1 MGRKSVEFSLPALA
15 GGTPYSLFSP
25 WPCVSWVPIAC
36 LRESLLHAKR
46 VRLPDL
52 NSAPSAL
59 GVWQSLEDLSISGL
73 EKGAPRWGL
82 PQISRAR
89 RFAANSIKTAP
100 TSPFSQYLPSCLRTK
115 QIKFAC
121 AAPGSKPNLGSE
133 FISII
138 KTPVDLCDNLELPRQ
153 FLLLPPAGGSPGLD
167 RRSDTALSSPAGQ
180 ARHRPPKPVC
190 HPNLSRGSFALRG
203 HLGPWSG
210 DPSQKLDTCHHVPCI
225 RGRHTSA
232 VPAMGRIQGILL
244 SF

>member
-1 MGRKSVEFSLPALA
+1 MLSGCAEPRRSLHLWL
-15 GGTPYSLFSP
+15 GEGSP
-25 WPCVSWVPIAC
+25 
-36 LRESLLHAKR
+36 K
-46 VRLPDL
+46 
-52 NSAPSAL
+52 L
-59 GVWQSLEDLSISGL
+59 GPPQS
-73 EKGAPRWGL
+73 
-82 PQISRAR
+82 SRAR

-153 FLLLPPAGGSPGLD
+153 FLVLPPAGGSPSLD
-167 RRSDTALSSPAGQ
+167 RRSNTALSSSPAGQ
-180 ARHRPPKPVC
+180 SRHRRPS
-190 HPNLSRGSFALRG
+190 LSPRAILLSG

-225 RGRHTSA
+225 RGRHT
-232 VPAMGRIQGILL
+232 
-244 SF
+244 